1 MNWKKFCEVLLLLL
15 TAVAVVIA
23 ITMWAIALKLVMGL

>member
-1 MNWKKFCEVLLLLL
+1 MNWKKFCEALLLLL

-23 ITMWAIALKLVMGL
+23 ITMWLQIFIDTR

>member
-23 ITMWAIALKLVMGL
+23 ITMWVQIFTDTR